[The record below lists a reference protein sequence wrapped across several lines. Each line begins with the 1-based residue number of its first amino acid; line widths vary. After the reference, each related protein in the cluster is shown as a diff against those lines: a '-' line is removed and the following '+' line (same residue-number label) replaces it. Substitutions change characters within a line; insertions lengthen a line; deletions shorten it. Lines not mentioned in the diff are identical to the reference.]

1 MKIKTLFI
9 VIPFVLAYSMLNF
22 IFLSTEEEY
31 TSMSDYIESTKNEFS
46 YDIQEV
52 IYEEDWTGYHIKMIS
67 GEWLDSKK
75 VDQVEWWHY
84 VDIIIP
90 KQTTSSTGIM
100 FIDGGEKS
108 EDYFRL
114 DAQSIRNAIKTEA
127 VIVNVSN
134 IPFQPLNF
142 LSSEQDSFEEDDLIA
157 FAWNKFL
164 KQGAKQKDVEWLPR
178 FPMTRAIVRAMDL
191 AQEIVLQNDI
201 LVKDFVVSGASKR
214 GWTAWTTA
222 AVDSRVKA
230 VVPMVIEMLN
240 LVPSF
245 ENHYRSYGEFSP
257 AIQEYVNYNIQ
268 DWLGTEEFKV
278 LMSYIEPFSFVDKFT
293 MPKYIINAG
302 SDEFFSTDS
311 WRFYYDKL
319 PGEKIIRYVPNKN
332 HSLDGRY
339 LTEDLVSYFYR
350 IINNIEIPSLSWN
363 LSDNKLIAELDYD
376 GDYDV
381 SVWTAKNDNGRDF
394 RLWEE
399 GELWEETSLG
409 KLANNKYELN
419 VSSNLKGYK
428 ATMIEFT
435 IDPESEF
442 PLIIS
447 TGPFVFPEKYPF
459 DKYGY
464 YNLFCNTFLLFIKD
478 IKPLLS
484 YLSWT
489 YYQFSN
495 VR

>member
-1 MKIKTLFI
+1 MKLRTLFI

-52 IYEEDWTGYHIKMIS
+52 IYEENWTGYHIKMIS

-201 LVKDFVVSGASKR
+201 VVKDFVVSGASKR

-230 VVPMVIEMLN
+230 VVPMVIDMLN

-257 AIQEYVNYNIQ
+257 AVQEYVNYNIQ
-268 DWLGTEEFKV
+268 DWLGTEEFQV
-278 LMSYIEPFSFVDKFT
+278 LMSYIEPFSFIDKFT

-350 IINNIEIPSLSWN
+350 VINDIEIPSLSWN

-381 SVWTAKNDNGRDF
+381 SVWTAKNDDGRDF

-399 GELWEETSLG
+399 GELWEETSIG

-435 IDPESEF
+435 IDPKSEF

-459 DKYGY
+459 DKYES
-464 YNLFCNTFLLFIKD
+464 K
-478 IKPLLS
+478 
-484 YLSWT
+484 
-489 YYQFSN
+489 
-495 VR
+495 

>member
-1 MKIKTLFI
+1 MKLRTLFI

-52 IYEEDWTGYHIKMIS
+52 IYEENWTGYHVKMIS

-100 FIDGGEKS
+100 FIDGGQKS

-114 DAQSIRNAIKTEA
+114 DEQSIRNAIKTEA

-201 LVKDFVVSGASKR
+201 EVKDFVVSGASKR

-230 VVPMVIEMLN
+230 VVPMVIDMLN

-257 AIQEYVNYNIQ
+257 AVQEYVNYNIQ

-278 LMSYIEPFSFVDKFT
+278 LMSYIEPFSFIDKFT

-350 IINNIEIPSLSWN
+350 VINDIEIPSLSWN
-363 LSDNKLIAELDYD
+363 LSDNKLIAELNYD

-399 GELWEETSLG
+399 GELWEETSIG

-459 DKYGY
+459 DKYES
-464 YNLFCNTFLLFIKD
+464 K
-478 IKPLLS
+478 
-484 YLSWT
+484 
-489 YYQFSN
+489 
-495 VR
+495 

>member
-1 MKIKTLFI
+1 MKLRTLFI

-52 IYEEDWTGYHIKMIS
+52 IYEENWTGYHIKMIS

-108 EDYFRL
+108 DDYFRL
-114 DAQSIRNAIKTEA
+114 DAQSIGNAIKTES

-201 LVKDFVVSGASKR
+201 VVKDFVVSGASKR

-230 VVPMVIEMLN
+230 VVPMVIDMLN

-257 AIQEYVNYNIQ
+257 AVQEYVNYNIQ

-278 LMSYIEPFSFVDKFT
+278 LMSYIEPFSFIDKFT

-350 IINNIEIPSLSWN
+350 VINDIEIPSLSWN

-376 GDYDV
+376 GEYDV

-399 GELWEETSLG
+399 GELWEETSIG
-409 KLANNKYELN
+409 KLADNKYELN
-419 VSSNLKGYK
+419 VSSNFKGYK

-459 DKYGY
+459 DKYES
-464 YNLFCNTFLLFIKD
+464 K
-478 IKPLLS
+478 
-484 YLSWT
+484 
-489 YYQFSN
+489 
-495 VR
+495 

>member
-1 MKIKTLFI
+1 MKLRTLFI

-52 IYEEDWTGYHIKMIS
+52 IYEENWTGYHIKMIS

-108 EDYFRL
+108 EDYFRI
-114 DAQSIRNAIKTEA
+114 DAQSIRNAIKTQA
-127 VIVNVSN
+127 VIVNISN

-142 LSSEQDSFEEDDLIA
+142 LSSEQDSFQEDDLIA

-191 AQEIVLQNDI
+191 AQEILLQNDI
-201 LVKDFVVSGASKR
+201 VVKDFVVSGASKR

-230 VVPMVIEMLN
+230 VVPMVIDMLN

-257 AIQEYVNYNIQ
+257 AVQEYVNYNIQ

-278 LMSYIEPFSFVDKFT
+278 LMSYIEPFSFIDKFT

-350 IINNIEIPSLSWN
+350 VINDIEIPSLSWN

-376 GDYDV
+376 GEYDV

-399 GELWEETSLG
+399 GELWEETSIG

-428 ATMIEFT
+428 AKMIEFT

-459 DKYGY
+459 DKYES
-464 YNLFCNTFLLFIKD
+464 K
-478 IKPLLS
+478 
-484 YLSWT
+484 
-489 YYQFSN
+489 
-495 VR
+495 

>member
-1 MKIKTLFI
+1 MKLRTLFI

-52 IYEEDWTGYHIKMIS
+52 IYEENWTGYHIKMIS

-108 EDYFRL
+108 DDYFRL
-114 DAQSIRNAIKTEA
+114 DAQSIGNAIKTES

-201 LVKDFVVSGASKR
+201 VVKDFVVSGASKR

-230 VVPMVIEMLN
+230 VVPMVIDMLN

-257 AIQEYVNYNIQ
+257 AVQEYVNYNIQ

-278 LMSYIEPFSFVDKFT
+278 LMSYIEPFSFIDKFT

-350 IINNIEIPSLSWN
+350 VINDIEIPSLSWN

-376 GDYDV
+376 GEYDV

-399 GELWEETSLG
+399 GELWEETSIG

-419 VSSNLKGYK
+419 VSSNFKGYK

-459 DKYGY
+459 DKYES
-464 YNLFCNTFLLFIKD
+464 K
-478 IKPLLS
+478 
-484 YLSWT
+484 
-489 YYQFSN
+489 
-495 VR
+495 

>member
-1 MKIKTLFI
+1 
-9 VIPFVLAYSMLNF
+9 
-22 IFLSTEEEY
+22 
-31 TSMSDYIESTKNEFS
+31 
-46 YDIQEV
+46 
-52 IYEEDWTGYHIKMIS
+52 MIS

-108 EDYFRL
+108 DDYFRL
-114 DAQSIRNAIKTEA
+114 DAQSIENAIKTEA

-201 LVKDFVVSGASKR
+201 VVKDFVVSGASKR
-214 GWTAWTTA
+214 GWTAWTTS

-230 VVPMVIEMLN
+230 VVPMVIDMLN

-257 AIQEYVNYNIQ
+257 AVQEYVNYNIQ

-278 LMSYIEPFSFVDKFT
+278 LMSYIEPFSFIDKFT

-350 IINNIEIPSLSWN
+350 VINDIEIPSLSWN

-376 GDYDV
+376 GDYNV

-399 GELWEETSLG
+399 GELWEETSIG

-435 IDPESEF
+435 IDPKSEF

-459 DKYGY
+459 DKYES
-464 YNLFCNTFLLFIKD
+464 K
-478 IKPLLS
+478 
-484 YLSWT
+484 
-489 YYQFSN
+489 
-495 VR
+495 

>member
-1 MKIKTLFI
+1 MKLRTLFI
-9 VIPFVLAYSMLNF
+9 VISFVLAYSMLNF

-52 IYEEDWTGYHIKMIS
+52 IYEENWTGYHIKMIS

-108 EDYFRL
+108 EDYFRI
-114 DAQSIRNAIKTEA
+114 DAQSIRNAIKTQS
-127 VIVNVSN
+127 VIVNISN

-201 LVKDFVVSGASKR
+201 VVKDFVVSGASKR

-230 VVPMVIEMLN
+230 VVPMVIDMLN

-257 AIQEYVNYNIQ
+257 AVQEYVNYNIQ

-278 LMSYIEPFSFVDKFT
+278 LMSYIEPFSFIDKFT

-350 IINNIEIPSLSWN
+350 VINDIEIPSLSWN

-381 SVWTAKNDNGRDF
+381 SVWTAKNDDGRDF

-399 GELWEETSLG
+399 GELWEETSIG

-428 ATMIEFT
+428 AKMIEFT

-459 DKYGY
+459 DKYES
-464 YNLFCNTFLLFIKD
+464 K
-478 IKPLLS
+478 
-484 YLSWT
+484 
-489 YYQFSN
+489 
-495 VR
+495 

>member
-1 MKIKTLFI
+1 MKLRTLFI
-9 VIPFVLAYSMLNF
+9 VIPFVLAYSMINF
-22 IFLSTEEEY
+22 IFLSKEEEY

-52 IYEEDWTGYHIKMIS
+52 IYEENWTGYHIKMIS

-108 EDYFRL
+108 DDYFRL
-114 DAQSIRNAIKTEA
+114 DAQSVGNAIKTES

-201 LVKDFVVSGASKR
+201 VVKDFVVSGASKR

-230 VVPMVIEMLN
+230 VVPMVIDMLN

-257 AIQEYVNYNIQ
+257 AVQEYVNYNIQ

-278 LMSYIEPFSFVDKFT
+278 LMSYIEPFSFIDKFT

-350 IINNIEIPSLSWN
+350 VINDIEIPSLSWN

-376 GDYDV
+376 GEYDV

-399 GELWEETSLG
+399 GELWEETSIG

-435 IDPESEF
+435 IDPKSEF

-459 DKYGY
+459 DKYES
-464 YNLFCNTFLLFIKD
+464 K
-478 IKPLLS
+478 
-484 YLSWT
+484 
-489 YYQFSN
+489 
-495 VR
+495 

>member
-1 MKIKTLFI
+1 
-9 VIPFVLAYSMLNF
+9 MLNF

-31 TSMSDYIESTKNEFS
+31 TSMSNYIESTKNEFS

-52 IYEEDWTGYHIKMIS
+52 IYEENWTGYHIKMIS

-191 AQEIVLQNDI
+191 AQEIILQNDI
-201 LVKDFVVSGASKR
+201 VVKDFVVSGASKR

-230 VVPMVIEMLN
+230 VVPMVIDMLN

-257 AIQEYVNYNIQ
+257 AVQEYVNYNIQ

-278 LMSYIEPFSFVDKFT
+278 LMSYIEPFSFIDKFT

-350 IINNIEIPSLSWN
+350 VINDIEIPSLSWN

-399 GELWEETSLG
+399 GELWEETSIG

-459 DKYGY
+459 DKYES
-464 YNLFCNTFLLFIKD
+464 K
-478 IKPLLS
+478 
-484 YLSWT
+484 
-489 YYQFSN
+489 
-495 VR
+495 

>member
-1 MKIKTLFI
+1 MKLRTLFI

-31 TSMSDYIESTKNEFS
+31 TSMSNYIESTKNEFS

-52 IYEEDWTGYHIKMIS
+52 IYEENWTGYHIKMIS

-108 EDYFRL
+108 DDYFRL
-114 DAQSIRNAIKTEA
+114 DAQSIGNAIKTES

-142 LSSEQDSFEEDDLIA
+142 LSSQQDSFEEDDLIA

-191 AQEIVLQNDI
+191 AQEIILQNDI
-201 LVKDFVVSGASKR
+201 VVKDFVVSGASKR

-230 VVPMVIEMLN
+230 VVPMVIDMLN

-257 AIQEYVNYNIQ
+257 AVQEYVNYNIQ

-278 LMSYIEPFSFVDKFT
+278 LMSYIEPFSFIDKFT

-350 IINNIEIPSLSWN
+350 VINDIEIPSLSWN

-399 GELWEETSLG
+399 GELWEETSIG

-459 DKYGY
+459 EKYES
-464 YNLFCNTFLLFIKD
+464 K
-478 IKPLLS
+478 
-484 YLSWT
+484 
-489 YYQFSN
+489 
-495 VR
+495 

>member
-1 MKIKTLFI
+1 MKLRTLFI
-9 VIPFVLAYSMLNF
+9 VISLVLAYSMLNF
-22 IFLSTEEEY
+22 IFLSTEEQY
-31 TSMSDYIESTKNEFS
+31 TSMSNYIESTKNEFS

-52 IYEEDWTGYHIKMIS
+52 IYEENWTGYHIKMIS

-191 AQEIVLQNDI
+191 AQEIILQNDI
-201 LVKDFVVSGASKR
+201 VVKDFVVSGASKR

-230 VVPMVIEMLN
+230 VVPMVIDMLN

-257 AIQEYVNYNIQ
+257 AVQEYVNYNIQ

-278 LMSYIEPFSFVDKFT
+278 LMSYIEPFSFIDKFT

-350 IINNIEIPSLSWN
+350 VINDIEIPSLSWN

-376 GDYDV
+376 GEYDV

-399 GELWEETSLG
+399 GELWEETSIG
-409 KLANNKYELN
+409 KFANNKYELN
-419 VSSNLKGYK
+419 VNSNLKGYK

-459 DKYGY
+459 DKY
-464 YNLFCNTFLLFIKD
+464 KS
-478 IKPLLS
+478 K
-484 YLSWT
+484 
-489 YYQFSN
+489 
-495 VR
+495 

>member
-1 MKIKTLFI
+1 MI
-9 VIPFVLAYSMLNF
+9 NF
-22 IFLSTEEEY
+22 IFLSTGEEY

-52 IYEEDWTGYHIKMIS
+52 IYEENWTGYHIKMIS

-114 DAQSIRNAIKTEA
+114 DAQSIQNAIKTEA

-201 LVKDFVVSGASKR
+201 VVKDFVVSGASKR

-222 AVDSRVKA
+222 AVDRRVKA
-230 VVPMVIEMLN
+230 VVPMVIDMLN

-257 AIQEYVNYNIQ
+257 AVQEYVNYNIQ

-350 IINNIEIPSLSWN
+350 VINDIEIPSLSWN

-376 GDYDV
+376 GDYNV

-399 GELWEETSLG
+399 GELWEETSIG

-435 IDPESEF
+435 IDPETEF

-459 DKYGY
+459 DKYES
-464 YNLFCNTFLLFIKD
+464 K
-478 IKPLLS
+478 
-484 YLSWT
+484 
-489 YYQFSN
+489 
-495 VR
+495 

>member
-1 MKIKTLFI
+1 MKLRTLFI
-9 VIPFVLAYSMLNF
+9 VIPFVLAYSMINF

-46 YDIQEV
+46 YNIQEV
-52 IYEEDWTGYHIKMIS
+52 IYEENWTGYHIKMIS

-114 DAQSIRNAIKTEA
+114 DAQSIENAIKTEA

-201 LVKDFVVSGASKR
+201 VIKDFVVSGASKR

-222 AVDSRVKA
+222 AVDRRVKA
-230 VVPMVIEMLN
+230 VVPMVIDMLN

-257 AIQEYVNYNIQ
+257 AVQEYVNYNIQ

-278 LMSYIEPFSFVDKFT
+278 LMSYIEPFSFIDKFT

-350 IINNIEIPSLSWN
+350 VINDIEIPSLSWN

-399 GELWEETSLG
+399 GELWEETSIG

-459 DKYGY
+459 DKYES
-464 YNLFCNTFLLFIKD
+464 K
-478 IKPLLS
+478 
-484 YLSWT
+484 
-489 YYQFSN
+489 
-495 VR
+495 

>member
-1 MKIKTLFI
+1 MKLRTLFI
-9 VIPFVLAYSMLNF
+9 VISLVLAYSMLNF
-22 IFLSTEEEY
+22 IFLSTEEQY

-52 IYEEDWTGYHIKMIS
+52 IYEENWTGYHIKMIS

-108 EDYFRL
+108 DDYFRL
-114 DAQSIRNAIKTEA
+114 DAQSIGNAIKTEA

-191 AQEIVLQNDI
+191 AQEIILQNDI
-201 LVKDFVVSGASKR
+201 VVKDFVVSGASKR

-230 VVPMVIEMLN
+230 VVPMVIDMLN

-257 AIQEYVNYNIQ
+257 AVQEYVNYNIQ

-278 LMSYIEPFSFVDKFT
+278 LMSYIEPFSFIDKFT

-350 IINNIEIPSLSWN
+350 VINDIEIPSLSWN

-399 GELWEETSLG
+399 GELWEETSIG

-419 VSSNLKGYK
+419 VNSNFKGYK

-459 DKYGY
+459 DKYES
-464 YNLFCNTFLLFIKD
+464 K
-478 IKPLLS
+478 
-484 YLSWT
+484 
-489 YYQFSN
+489 
-495 VR
+495 

>member
-1 MKIKTLFI
+1 MKLRTLFI

-31 TSMSDYIESTKNEFS
+31 TSMSNYIGSTKNEFS

-52 IYEEDWTGYHIKMIS
+52 IYEENWTGYHIKMIS

-108 EDYFRL
+108 DDYFRL
-114 DAQSIRNAIKTEA
+114 DAQSIENAIKTEA

-191 AQEIVLQNDI
+191 AQEILLQNDI
-201 LVKDFVVSGASKR
+201 VVKDFVVSGASKR

-230 VVPMVIEMLN
+230 VVPMVIDMLN

-257 AIQEYVNYNIQ
+257 AVQEYVNYNIQ

-278 LMSYIEPFSFVDKFT
+278 LMSYIEPFSFIDKFT

-350 IINNIEIPSLSWN
+350 VINDIEIPSLSWN

-399 GELWEETSLG
+399 GELWEETSIG

-419 VSSNLKGYK
+419 VNSNFKGYK

-459 DKYGY
+459 DKYES
-464 YNLFCNTFLLFIKD
+464 K
-478 IKPLLS
+478 
-484 YLSWT
+484 
-489 YYQFSN
+489 
-495 VR
+495 

>member
-1 MKIKTLFI
+1 MKLRTLFI

-52 IYEEDWTGYHIKMIS
+52 IYEENWTGYHIKMIS

-201 LVKDFVVSGASKR
+201 VVKDFVVSGASKR

-230 VVPMVIEMLN
+230 VVPMVIDMLN

-257 AIQEYVNYNIQ
+257 AVQEYVNYNIQ

-278 LMSYIEPFSFVDKFT
+278 LMSYIEPFSFIDKFT

-350 IINNIEIPSLSWN
+350 VINDIEIPSLSWN

-381 SVWTAKNDNGRDF
+381 SVWTAKNDDGRDF

-399 GELWEETSLG
+399 GELWEETSIG
-409 KLANNKYELN
+409 KFPNNKYELN
-419 VSSNLKGYK
+419 VNSNFKGYK

-459 DKYGY
+459 EKYES
-464 YNLFCNTFLLFIKD
+464 K
-478 IKPLLS
+478 
-484 YLSWT
+484 
-489 YYQFSN
+489 
-495 VR
+495 

>member
-1 MKIKTLFI
+1 MKLKTLFI

-108 EDYFRL
+108 DDYFRL
-114 DAQSIRNAIKTEA
+114 DAQSIGNAIKTES

-230 VVPMVIEMLN
+230 VVPMVIDMLN

-257 AIQEYVNYNIQ
+257 AVQEYVNYNIQ

-278 LMSYIEPFSFVDKFT
+278 LMSYIEPFSFIDKFT

-350 IINNIEIPSLSWN
+350 VINDIEIPSLSWN

-376 GDYDV
+376 GEYDV

-399 GELWEETSLG
+399 GELWEETSIG

-419 VSSNLKGYK
+419 VNYNFKGYK

-459 DKYGY
+459 DKYES
-464 YNLFCNTFLLFIKD
+464 K
-478 IKPLLS
+478 
-484 YLSWT
+484 
-489 YYQFSN
+489 
-495 VR
+495 

>member
-1 MKIKTLFI
+1 MKLKTLFI

-108 EDYFRL
+108 DDYFRL
-114 DAQSIRNAIKTEA
+114 DAQSIGNAIKTES

-230 VVPMVIEMLN
+230 VVPMVIDMLN

-257 AIQEYVNYNIQ
+257 AVQEYVNYNIQ

-278 LMSYIEPFSFVDKFT
+278 LMSYIEPFSFIDKFT

-350 IINNIEIPSLSWN
+350 VINDIEIPSLSWN

-376 GDYDV
+376 GEYDV

-394 RLWEE
+394 RLWEK
-399 GELWEETSLG
+399 GELWEETSIG

-419 VSSNLKGYK
+419 VNYNFKGYK

-459 DKYGY
+459 DKYES
-464 YNLFCNTFLLFIKD
+464 K
-478 IKPLLS
+478 
-484 YLSWT
+484 
-489 YYQFSN
+489 
-495 VR
+495 

>member
-1 MKIKTLFI
+1 MKLRTLFI

-31 TSMSDYIESTKNEFS
+31 TSMSNYIESTKNEFS

-52 IYEEDWTGYHIKMIS
+52 IYEENWTGYHIKMIS

-114 DAQSIRNAIKTEA
+114 DAQSIQNAIKTEA

-201 LVKDFVVSGASKR
+201 VVKDFVVSGASKR

-230 VVPMVIEMLN
+230 VVPMVIDMLN

-257 AIQEYVNYNIQ
+257 AVQEYVNYNIQ

-278 LMSYIEPFSFVDKFT
+278 LMSYIEPFSFIDKFT

-350 IINNIEIPSLSWN
+350 VINDIEIPSLSWN

-376 GDYDV
+376 GNYDV

-399 GELWEETSLG
+399 GELWEETSIG
-409 KLANNKYELN
+409 NLANNKYELN
-419 VSSNLKGYK
+419 VNSNFKGYK

-459 DKYGY
+459 DKYES
-464 YNLFCNTFLLFIKD
+464 K
-478 IKPLLS
+478 
-484 YLSWT
+484 
-489 YYQFSN
+489 
-495 VR
+495 

>member
-1 MKIKTLFI
+1 MKLRTLFI

-31 TSMSDYIESTKNEFS
+31 TSMSNYIESTKNEFS

-52 IYEEDWTGYHIKMIS
+52 IYEENWTGYHIKMIS

-108 EDYFRL
+108 DDYFRL
-114 DAQSIRNAIKTEA
+114 DAQSIENAIKTEA

-191 AQEIVLQNDI
+191 AQEIILQNDI
-201 LVKDFVVSGASKR
+201 VVKDFVVSGASKR
-214 GWTAWTTA
+214 GWTAWTTS

-230 VVPMVIEMLN
+230 VVPMVIDMLN

-257 AIQEYVNYNIQ
+257 AVQEYVNYNIQ

-278 LMSYIEPFSFVDKFT
+278 LMSYIEPFSFIDKFT

-350 IINNIEIPSLSWN
+350 VINDIEIPSLSWN

-376 GDYDV
+376 GEYDV

-399 GELWEETSLG
+399 GELWEETSIG

-459 DKYGY
+459 DKYES
-464 YNLFCNTFLLFIKD
+464 K
-478 IKPLLS
+478 
-484 YLSWT
+484 
-489 YYQFSN
+489 
-495 VR
+495 

>member
-1 MKIKTLFI
+1 MKLKTLFI

-52 IYEEDWTGYHIKMIS
+52 IYEENWTGYHIKMIS

-127 VIVNVSN
+127 VIVNISN

-201 LVKDFVVSGASKR
+201 VVKDFVVSGASKR

-230 VVPMVIEMLN
+230 VVPMVIDMLN

-257 AIQEYVNYNIQ
+257 AVQEYVNYNIQ

-278 LMSYIEPFSFVDKFT
+278 LMSYIEPFSFIDKFT

-350 IINNIEIPSLSWN
+350 VINDIEIPSLSWN

-399 GELWEETSLG
+399 GELWEETSIG

-459 DKYGY
+459 DKY
-464 YNLFCNTFLLFIKD
+464 KS
-478 IKPLLS
+478 K
-484 YLSWT
+484 
-489 YYQFSN
+489 
-495 VR
+495 

>member
-1 MKIKTLFI
+1 MKLRTLFI
-9 VIPFVLAYSMLNF
+9 VISLVLAYSMLNF
-22 IFLSTEEEY
+22 IFLSTEEQY

-52 IYEEDWTGYHIKMIS
+52 IYEENWTGYHIKMIS

-201 LVKDFVVSGASKR
+201 VVKDFVVSGASKR

-230 VVPMVIEMLN
+230 VVPMVIDMLN

-257 AIQEYVNYNIQ
+257 AVQEYVNYNIQ

-278 LMSYIEPFSFVDKFT
+278 LMSYIEPFSFIDKFT

-350 IINNIEIPSLSWN
+350 VINDIEIPSLSWN

-376 GDYDV
+376 GEYDV

-399 GELWEETSLG
+399 GELWEETSIG

-419 VSSNLKGYK
+419 VNYNFKGYK

-459 DKYGY
+459 DKYES
-464 YNLFCNTFLLFIKD
+464 K
-478 IKPLLS
+478 
-484 YLSWT
+484 
-489 YYQFSN
+489 
-495 VR
+495 

>member
-1 MKIKTLFI
+1 MKLKTLLI
-9 VIPFVLAYSMLNF
+9 VTSLVLAYSLLNF

-52 IYEEDWTGYHIKMIS
+52 IYEEKWTGFHIKMIS

-84 VDIIIP
+84 VDIVIP
-90 KQTTSSTGIM
+90 KQTTKSTGIM

-108 EDYFRL
+108 DDYFRL
-114 DAQSIRNAIKTEA
+114 DSQSIENSIKTES

-142 LSSEQDSFEEDDLIA
+142 LSSKQESFEEDDLIA

-201 LVKDFVVSGASKR
+201 QVKDFVVSGASKR
-214 GWTAWTTA
+214 GWTSWTTA
-222 AVDSRVKA
+222 AVDNRVKA
-230 VVPMVIEMLN
+230 VVPMVIDMLN

-257 AIQEYVNYNIQ
+257 AVQEYVNYNIQ
-268 DWLGTEEFKV
+268 DWLGSEEFKR
-278 LMSYIEPFSFVDKFT
+278 LMSYIEPFSFIDKFT

-319 PGEKIIRYVPNKN
+319 PSKKIIRYVPNKN

-350 IINNIEIPSLSWN
+350 IINDIEIPTLNWN
-363 LSDNKLIAELDYD
+363 LIDNKLIAELDYD
-376 GDYDV
+376 GEYDV

-399 GELWEETSLG
+399 GELWKQTYIG
-409 KLANNKYELN
+409 KSANNKYELN
-419 VSSNLKGYK
+419 VSSNFKGYK
-428 ATMIEFT
+428 TTMIEFI

-447 TGPFVFPEKYPF
+447 TGPFVFPQKYPF
-459 DKYGY
+459 EKYRS
-464 YNLFCNTFLLFIKD
+464 K
-478 IKPLLS
+478 
-484 YLSWT
+484 
-489 YYQFSN
+489 
-495 VR
+495 

>member
-1 MKIKTLFI
+1 MKLRTLFI

-31 TSMSDYIESTKNEFS
+31 TSMSNYIESTKNEFS

-52 IYEEDWTGYHIKMIS
+52 IYEENWTGYHIKMIS

-108 EDYFRL
+108 DDYFRL
-114 DAQSIRNAIKTEA
+114 DAQSIGNAIKTEA

-201 LVKDFVVSGASKR
+201 VVKDFVVSGASKR

-230 VVPMVIEMLN
+230 VVPMVIDMLN

-257 AIQEYVNYNIQ
+257 AVQEYVNYNIQ

-278 LMSYIEPFSFVDKFT
+278 LMSYIEPFSFIDKFT

-350 IINNIEIPSLSWN
+350 VINDIEIPSLSWN

-376 GDYDV
+376 GEYDV

-399 GELWEETSLG
+399 GELWEETSIG

-419 VSSNLKGYK
+419 VNSNFKGYK

-459 DKYGY
+459 DKYES
-464 YNLFCNTFLLFIKD
+464 K
-478 IKPLLS
+478 
-484 YLSWT
+484 
-489 YYQFSN
+489 
-495 VR
+495 

>member
-1 MKIKTLFI
+1 MKLKTLFI
-9 VIPFVLAYSMLNF
+9 VIPFVLAYFMLNF

-31 TSMSDYIESTKNEFS
+31 TSMSNYIESTKNEFS

-52 IYEEDWTGYHIKMIS
+52 IYEENWTGYHIKMIS

-108 EDYFRL
+108 DDYFRL
-114 DAQSIRNAIKTEA
+114 DAQSIENAIKTES

-142 LSSEQDSFEEDDLIA
+142 LSSEQDSFVEDDLIA

-164 KQGAKQKDVEWLPR
+164 KQGAKQEDVEWLPR

-201 LVKDFVVSGASKR
+201 IVKDFVVSGASKR

-230 VVPMVIEMLN
+230 VVPMVIDMLN

-257 AIQEYVNYNIQ
+257 AVQEYVNYNIQ

-278 LMSYIEPFSFVDKFT
+278 LMSYIEPFSFIDKFT

-350 IINNIEIPSLSWN
+350 VINDIEIPSLSWN

-376 GDYDV
+376 GEYDV

-399 GELWEETSLG
+399 GELWEETSIG

-419 VSSNLKGYK
+419 VNYNFKGYK

-459 DKYGY
+459 DKYES
-464 YNLFCNTFLLFIKD
+464 K
-478 IKPLLS
+478 
-484 YLSWT
+484 
-489 YYQFSN
+489 
-495 VR
+495 